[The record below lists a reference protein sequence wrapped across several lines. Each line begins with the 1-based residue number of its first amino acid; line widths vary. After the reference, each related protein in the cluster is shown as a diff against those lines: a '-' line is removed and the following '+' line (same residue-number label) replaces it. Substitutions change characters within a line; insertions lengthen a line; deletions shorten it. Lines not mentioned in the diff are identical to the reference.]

1 MEELP
6 GMQMDPD
13 GPEERMMGHGESR
26 LPRGSTEP
34 GGIMGWPLLPIPLP
48 VPTGSGTGWYSGSL
62 ELPSYWPMD
71 SGNRPVE
78 PGRSNCIIQPELSG
92 ATDRTGPN
100 QMPIGASLPSPTTWF
115 TETNQQTRR
124 GASGPN
130 CIIQPE
136 PMGATDQTGPNQ
148 MPIRAPLP
156 SPTIRFRETN
166 QQTRRGTR
174 LQPYSFD
181 GQFGQSLIPYDV
193 MGPSSSQRALGMVP
207 FDFSN
212 RMRRSVGL
220 SGPGGPEGPRG
231 PGGPSGPGGPEGPGG
246 PSGPRGHEGPRGPEG
261 PGGPYMEL
269 GGSNLPK
276 YGYPNGMA
284 MGGTSDTTGTP
295 IPNNMSGLEDFFLTS
310 GPPLMQSSM
319 PDGPSGRF
327 SQASYMQQV
336 RNI

>member
-34 GGIMGWPLLPIPLP
+34 GGIMGGPVLPNPLP
-48 VPTGSGTGWYSGSL
+48 VQFGSGTGWYSGSL
-62 ELPSYWPMD
+62 ELPSYGPMD
-71 SGNRPVE
+71 LGNRPVE
-78 PGRSNCIIQPELSG
+78 PGRSNCIIQPEPRG
-92 ATDRTGPN
+92 ATDRTAPN
-100 QMPIGASLPSPTTWF
+100 QMPISAPLPSPTIRF
-115 TETNQQTRR
+115 TETNQQTGR
-124 GASGPN
+124 GACGPN

-156 SPTIRFRETN
+156 SPTITFRETN

-174 LQPYSFD
+174 LHPYNLD

-193 MGPSSSQRALGMVP
+193 MGPSSSQRALEMWP
-207 FDFSN
+207 FDF
-212 RMRRSVGL
+212 RM
-220 SGPGGPEGPRG
+220 G
-231 PGGPSGPGGPEGPGG
+231 PGGPSGPGGPEGP
-246 PSGPRGHEGPRGPEG
+246 EGPRGPVELGGPSEPRGPSGPGG

-276 YGYPNGMA
+276 YGDPNDMT
-284 MGGTSDTTGTP
+284 MGGTSDTTGTR
-295 IPNNMSGLEDFFLTS
+295 IPNNPEDFSSTV
-310 GPPLMQSSM
+310 GPSLMQSSM
-319 PDGPSGRF
+319 PVGLSEHF